1 MENKKAYIFD
11 VNGVLIDSMPS
22 FVSAILS
29 YLDSHKVKYGVDIL
43 SEISSLG
50 YLGIAKR
57 FISLGVDVP
66 LYTLVEEL
74 KQVTFR
80 AYAFDIKEKK
90 GALTKLLEL
99 KNKGYKLAA
108 VTQSPHI
115 MSDSAL
121 IRLNMYELFE
131 GVFSSD
137 DFGLDKNNPKFYT
150 LVCEKLRINPE
161 DAILFDD
168 SLSSLIAAR
177 EAGLTVYGVY
187 DVSSYNDTVKIKEI
201 SEGYLKYISEITD

>member
-11 VNGVLIDSMPS
+11 VNGVLIDSTPS

-29 YLDSHKVKYGVDIL
+29 YLDTHKVKYGADIL

-50 YLGIAKR
+50 YLGIAKH

-99 KNKGYKLAA
+99 KNKGYRLAA

-121 IRLNMYELFE
+121 IRLNMYELFD

-137 DFGLDKNNPKFYT
+137 DLGLDKNNPKFYT

-187 DVSSYNDTVKIKEI
+187 DVSSYKDTVKIKEI
-201 SEGYLKYISEITD
+201 SEGYLKYISEITE